1 MAGISS
7 LGVGSNLQ
15 LSDLLDKLAEAERV
29 PLAVLQKQQAAYKTK
44 LSAYGSIKSLLTSFQ
59 ATAKSLAKLETF
71 GAVKAQVSN
80 ADIMGVT
87 AGNNAVPG
95 DLSVSVTRLASNQS
109 LAGAGQVKQDVA
121 IGTGTITFD
130 FGVTTGYDDNPASP
144 TYGTYVNPTFTPTAD
159 ASKTVTIAAG
169 SNSLQGI
176 RDAINKANIGVKAS
190 IINDGSGAPY
200 RLILNSEKTGEAMSM
215 RISGSSPELQGLVG
229 YDPVAGPQPGGMKET
244 VRATN
249 AALTVNGIAIT
260 SASNTVTDAAQG
272 MTMTLKKTG
281 STSVSVTQD
290 SEAIKNAVQAMVTA
304 YNNIQAQAKQLT
316 AFDVKAGTKAAL
328 NGDGALRGIQASLR
342 AVLNTPEAGMPAKTP
357 NMLAQIGV
365 SLQKDGTMS
374 IDSKKFD
381 AALKDNLRD
390 VTALF
395 AGDGTKG
402 GFARRLSDAVDLATA
417 EKGPLGS
424 VTTGLEKT
432 MKDLEKRYDAMSQRV
447 DSTIERYRK
456 QFTQLD
462 LVVGQM
468 NRTSAYLTQQFA
480 ALNGTKK

>member
-304 YNNIQAQAKQLT
+304 YNNGQAA
-316 AFDVKAGTKAAL
+316 D
-328 NGDGALRGIQASLR
+328 SLR
-342 AVLNTPEAGMPAKTP
+342 CQGGHQGRAEWRRRA
-357 NMLAQIGV
+357 
-365 SLQKDGTMS
+365 
-374 IDSKKFD
+374 
-381 AALKDNLRD
+381 
-390 VTALF
+390 
-395 AGDGTKG
+395 AGDPGIAACRAEHARG
-402 GFARRLSDAVDLATA
+402 GYAGQDAEHAGADRRVAAEGRHDVDRQQEVRCRAQGQLARCDRAVRGRWHEGRLRTA
-417 EKGPLGS
+417 PVRCGRSRNGR
-424 VTTGLEKT
+424 
-432 MKDLEKRYDAMSQRV
+432 KRSAGQR
-447 DSTIERYRK
+447 D
-456 QFTQLD
+456 
-462 LVVGQM
+462 
-468 NRTSAYLTQQFA
+468 NRP
-480 ALNGTKK
+480 